1 MILRKKVSA
10 KNQMFT
16 GKRKQMVQCAHFEPI
31 LESITKFLVFK
42 DCSHVDQ
49 LNHMFHFKT
58 WKYVLTAV
66 HRSSNC
72 NSVIKLTCDSILW
85 VSKYRLFL
93 KHLELEILEETYNN
107 APAFDLSSISHLQGL
122 VIYNVSLKK
131 FPLQMNHLICY
142 DITGN
147 IPNLLNTNTIYLY
160 QSLIICS
167 SQSVQNL
174 FTCSFDSM
182 DCETLPEFPHLNH
195 LEVSC
200 KFLLN
205 PSRILEKYPN
215 LISLH
220 ISCDNIN
227 FVAAIRLFK
236 HYLVIKSW
244 PLVDITSFSLLEC
257 CELNLIGCPNIQD
270 YSSVSHIPI
279 VKKK

>member
-1 MILRKKVSA
+1 M
-10 KNQMFT
+10 T
-16 GKRKQMVQCAHFEPI
+16 GKRKQMVQCAHFDPI

-42 DCSHVDQ
+42 DCSPIDQ
-49 LNHMFHFKT
+49 LNHMYHCKT

-72 NSVIKLTCDSILW
+72 NSIIKLTCESILW

-93 KHLELEILEETYNN
+93 KHLELEILEANSPE
-107 APAFDLSSISHLQGL
+107 FDLSSISHLHSL
-122 VIYNVSLKK
+122 VIYKVNHKK

-147 IPNLLNTNTIYLY
+147 IPNLLNTHTLYLY
-160 QSLIICS
+160 QSPIICY
-167 SQSVQNL
+167 SQSVKNL
-174 FTCSFDSM
+174 FMCSFDSV
-182 DCETLPEFPHLNH
+182 DCETLPHFPNLNH

-220 ISCDNIN
+220 ISCNNIN
-227 FVAAIRLFK
+227 FVHDIRLFK
-236 HYLVIKSW
+236 HYLVLRSW
-244 PLVDITSFSLLEC
+244 SLVDITSFSMLEC
-257 CELNLIGCPNIQD
+257 SELNLIGCPNIQD